1 MEWLNYNHLF
11 YFWKVVKEGGISK
24 AAEKLRLAQS
34 TVSAQINL
42 LEDNLGEEL
51 FKKEGRNL
59 TLTEAGQLVYRYT
72 DEIFSL
78 GQEMR
83 ETLRGKPSGKTLQ
96 FKVGITDSLPKLI
109 AYQLLQPA
117 FTLNE
122 DIYLITKEDH
132 LTDLLGDLAAHK
144 IDLIL
149 SDAPLP
155 ASHAIKAY
163 NHLLGHCGIS
173 FFGSAPLKPKHNKKF
188 PHFLD
193 GAPFLLPGKSNSLRK
208 NLEQWFSEKKIYPN
222 FVAEFDDT
230 ALLKVFAQTGKG
242 FFAAPTVI
250 EAAIRKQFEVLNFGN
265 TEDISEKFYAI
276 SIERKIKHPAVL
288 AICEAARKEV
298 F

>member
-144 IDLIL
+144 ID
-149 SDAPLP
+149 
-155 ASHAIKAY
+155 
-163 NHLLGHCGIS
+163 
-173 FFGSAPLKPKHNKKF
+173 F
-188 PHFLD
+188 
-193 GAPFLLPGKSNSLRK
+193 
-208 NLEQWFSEKKIYPN
+208 NLY
-222 FVAEFDDT
+222 
-230 ALLKVFAQTGKG
+230 
-242 FFAAPTVI
+242 
-250 EAAIRKQFEVLNFGN
+250 
-265 TEDISEKFYAI
+265 
-276 SIERKIKHPAVL
+276 
-288 AICEAARKEV
+288 
-298 F
+298 